1 MGNSVFVTFVGGW
14 GESSPERAL
23 ASAQRAIA
31 VENLRRAV
39 GCGGFDKHVLVTNEP
54 ELLDITL
61 IGVEVEESPKPFHFG
76 WCLRDVLRRYGAD
89 RACCIGGGSMPF
101 ASESLFGEVAR
112 RLYESSDTVISNNL
126 YSGDMTAFTPVEA
139 LDRIPLPEIDNPLPR
154 LLKDHAGLAAVA
166 LDKSIET
173 MMDVDTPTDLAVL
186 SLYPRLPESVRRALV
201 TTELQRSQL
210 KKAIACFTN
219 KEARVT
225 VAGRVGSFVWSR
237 METDTACRCR
247 VVSEGRGMR
256 ADGWGGGGKSMLG
269 YLLDS
274 SGVSGF
280 FDKLSEMGDAAFLDT
295 RVIFNHAGRNFSAPD
310 RFYSD
315 MLEPEHIADPW
326 LREFTHGAR
335 EAAIPVVLGGHSL
348 VSGGMLALIDAAW
361 EGDRPASPTERGQDS
376 HFH

>member
-1 MGNSVFVTFVGGW
+1 
-14 GESSPERAL
+14 
-23 ASAQRAIA
+23 
-31 VENLRRAV
+31 
-39 GCGGFDKHVLVTNEP
+39 
-54 ELLDITL
+54 
-61 IGVEVEESPKPFHFG
+61 
-76 WCLRDVLRRYGAD
+76 
-89 RACCIGGGSMPF
+89 
-101 ASESLFGEVAR
+101 
-112 RLYESSDTVISNNL
+112 
-126 YSGDMTAFTPVEA
+126 MTAFTPVEA

-154 LLKDHAGLAAVA
+154 LLKDHAALAAVA

-173 MMDVDTPTDLAVL
+173 LMDVDTPTDLAVL
-186 SLYPRLPESVRRALV
+186 SLYPRLPESLRPALV

-219 KEARVT
+219 KDARVT

-295 RVIFNHAGRNFSAPD
+295 RVIFNHAGKNF
-310 RFYSD
+310 
-315 MLEPEHIADPW
+315 
-326 LREFTHGAR
+326 
-335 EAAIPVVLGGHSL
+335 LGGGQVLFGYAGTGANSRPVAAGVHARGKGSGD
-348 VSGGMLALIDAAW
+348 SGGFGRAFAGVGGDAGAYRC
-361 EGDRPASPTERGQDS
+361 GLGGRPAGRPLRREGRTAIFIDSPD
-376 HFH
+376 

>member
-14 GESSPERAL
+14 GDSAPERAL

-54 ELLDITL
+54 ELLDIKL
-61 IGVEVEESPKPFHFG
+61 PKVEVERSPEPFHFG
-76 WCLRDVLRRYGAD
+76 RCLRDVLRRQGAV
-89 RACCIGGGSMPF
+89 RACCLGGGSMPL
-101 ASESLFGEVAR
+101 ASESLFKGVANK
-112 RLYESSDTVISNNL
+112 LSESSNIAITNNL
-126 YSGDMTAFTPVEA
+126 YSGDMTAFSPVGA

-154 LLKDHAGLAAVA
+154 LLRDHAGLDAVA
-166 LDKSIET
+166 LDKGIET
-173 MMDVDTPTDLAVL
+173 LMDVDTPTDLAVL
-186 SLYPRLPESVRRALV
+186 SLYPRLPENLRRALV
-201 TTELQRSQL
+201 ATELQTRQL
-210 KKAIACFTN
+210 KRAIACFTD

-237 METDTACRCR
+237 LETDTACRCR

-256 ADGWGGGGKSMLG
+256 SDGWGGKSMLG

-280 FDKLSEMGDAAFLDT
+280 FDKLSEMGDTAFLDT
-295 RVIFNHAGRNFSAPD
+295 RVIFNHAGKSFSASD

-315 MLEPEHIADPW
+315 MLEAESVADPW
-326 LREFTHGAR
+326 LREFTLGAR

-361 EGDRPASPTERGQDS
+361 EGYRPVAPT
-376 HFH
+376 

>member
-1 MGNSVFVTFVGGW
+1 M
-14 GESSPERAL
+14 
-23 ASAQRAIA
+23 
-31 VENLRRAV
+31 
-39 GCGGFDKHVLVTNEP
+39 
-54 ELLDITL
+54 
-61 IGVEVEESPKPFHFG
+61 
-76 WCLRDVLRRYGAD
+76 
-89 RACCIGGGSMPF
+89 
-101 ASESLFGEVAR
+101 
-112 RLYESSDTVISNNL
+112 ISNNL
-126 YSGDMTAFTPVEA
+126 YSGDITAFTPVEA

-154 LLKDHAGLAAVA
+154 LLRDHAGLAAVA

-173 MMDVDTPTDLAVL
+173 LMDVDTPTDLAVL
-186 SLYPRLPESVRRALV
+186 SLYPRLPESLRRALV

-219 KEARVT
+219 KDARVT
-225 VAGRVGSFVWSR
+225 VAGRVGSFVWAR
-237 METDTACRCR
+237 LETDTACRCR

-256 ADGWGGGGKSMLG
+256 ADGWGGGGKSVLG

-295 RVIFNHAGRNFSAPD
+295 RVIFNHAGKNLSAPD

-315 MLEPEHIADPW
+315 MLEPERIADPW

-361 EGDRPASPTERGQDS
+361 EGVNV
-376 HFH
+376 